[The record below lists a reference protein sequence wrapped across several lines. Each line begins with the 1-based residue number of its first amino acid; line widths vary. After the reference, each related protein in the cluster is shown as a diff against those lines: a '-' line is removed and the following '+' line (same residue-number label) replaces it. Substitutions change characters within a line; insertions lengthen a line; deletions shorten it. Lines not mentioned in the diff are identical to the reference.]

1 MKYICHGCEAEFDEP
16 ITVDE
21 GIGDYEYG
29 GARGRHVDLV
39 AVSPCCEEDY
49 DIVDDEE

>member
-21 GIGDYEYG
+21 GFGDYEYW
-29 GARGRHVDLV
+29 GATGRHSSLV
-39 AVSPCCEEDY
+39 SVSPCCEEAY
-49 DIVDDEE
+49 DTISDEE